1 MLLEV
6 DEMKRNLFAGSAGAV
21 FLLMVSVPLFA
32 HHAGSLYDREHPV
45 TLTGTVTKYLM
56 INPHAQIHFEVKD
69 ENGNVA
75 TWVAETAGPQRL
87 LRVGWNKNTLK
98 AGDKITVT
106 GAQFKDGR
114 KYLSIFKLEGG
125 NAPVLTEGA
134 E

>member
-1 MLLEV
+1 
-6 DEMKRNLFAGSAGAV
+6 MKKRLFTVLAAGAV
-21 FLLMVSVPLFA
+21 LWMVSGLVFA

-45 TLTGTVTKYLM
+45 TLTGTVTQFLM

-69 ENGNVA
+69 ENGNVSK
-75 TWVAETAGPQRL
+75 WVAETAGPQRL

-98 AGDKITVT
+98 AGDTVTVT

-114 KYLSIFKLEGG
+114 KYLSIYKLTGG

>member
-1 MLLEV
+1 MT
-6 DEMKRNLFAGSAGAV
+6 KRLFAALAGGV
-21 FLLMVSVPLFA
+21 ILLMVSSPLFA

-69 ENGNVA
+69 ENGNVE

-87 LRVGWNKNTLK
+87 LRVGWNKNSLK
-98 AGDKITVT
+98 PGDKITVT

-125 NAPVLTEGA
+125 NVPVLTEGA

>member
-1 MLLEV
+1 MSQ
-6 DEMKRNLFAGSAGAV
+6 RLFAALAGSV
-21 FLLMVSVPLFA
+21 IILMISSPLFA

-56 INPHAQIHFEVKD
+56 INPHAQIHFEVQGED
-69 ENGNVA
+69 GEVE

-98 AGDKITVT
+98 PGDKITVT

>member
-1 MLLEV
+1 M
-6 DEMKRNLFAGSAGAV
+6 MSG
-21 FLLMVSVPLFA
+21 PLFA

-56 INPHAQIHFEVKD
+56 INPHAQIHFEVKKD
-69 ENGNVA
+69 DGTVE

-98 AGDKITVT
+98 PGDTITVT

-114 KYLSIFKLEGG
+114 KYLSIYKLTGG

>member
-1 MLLEV
+1 
-6 DEMKRNLFAGSAGAV
+6 MKKKVFAALAGSV
-21 FLLMVSVPLFA
+21 ILLMLSAPLFA

-56 INPHAQIHFEVKD
+56 INPHAQVHFEVKD

-98 AGDKITVT
+98 PGDQITVI
-106 GAQFKDGR
+106 GQPAKNGSPSMRFLK
-114 KYLSIFKLEGG
+114 I
-125 NAPVLTEGA
+125 VLANGQELDPASGFD
-134 E
+134 

>member
-1 MLLEV
+1 
-6 DEMKRNLFAGSAGAV
+6 MKKRLFAALAGGV
-21 FLLMVSVPLFA
+21 VLLMVSGPLFA

-69 ENGNVA
+69 EKGKVE

-98 AGDKITVT
+98 PGDKITVT

>member
-1 MLLEV
+1 
-6 DEMKRNLFAGSAGAV
+6 MKRNLFAAFAGGVLLLLVSAP
-21 FLLMVSVPLFA
+21 MFA

-45 TLTGTVTKYLM
+45 TVSGTVTKYLM

-69 ENGNVA
+69 ESGKIE

-98 AGDKITVT
+98 PGDKITVT

>member
-1 MLLEV
+1 
-6 DEMKRNLFAGSAGAV
+6 MKNRLFAALAGAV
-21 FLLMVSVPLFA
+21 VLLMVSSPLFA

-69 ENGNVA
+69 ANGNVE

-87 LRVGWNKNTLK
+87 LRVGWNKNSLK
-98 AGDKITVT
+98 PGDKITVT

-125 NAPVLTEGA
+125 NVPALTEGA

>member
-1 MLLEV
+1 MT
-6 DEMKRNLFAGSAGAV
+6 KRLFAVLAGVVAI
-21 FLLMVSVPLFA
+21 LMISSPLFA

-45 TLTGTVTKYLM
+45 TLSGTVTKYLM
-56 INPHAQIHFEVKD
+56 INPHAQIHFEVKGED
-69 ENGNVA
+69 GKVE

>member
-1 MLLEV
+1 
-6 DEMKRNLFAGSAGAV
+6 MKKRLFVALSSVAV
-21 FLLMVSVPLFA
+21 LLMVSGPLFA
-32 HHAGSLYDREHPV
+32 HHAGSLYDREHPI

-69 ENGNVA
+69 ENGNVE

-87 LRVGWNKNTLK
+87 LRVGWTKNSLK
-98 AGDKITVT
+98 PGDKITVT

-114 KYLSIFKLEGG
+114 KYISIFKLEGG
-125 NAPVLTEGA
+125 NVPVLTEGA

>member
-1 MLLEV
+1 
-6 DEMKRNLFAGSAGAV
+6 MKKRLFAAFAGSV
-21 FLLMVSVPLFA
+21 LLLLVSSPLLA

-56 INPHAQIHFEVKD
+56 INPHAQIHFEVKKD
-69 ENGNVA
+69 DGTVE

-98 AGDKITVT
+98 AGDTITVT

-114 KYLSIFKLEGG
+114 KYLSIYKLTGG

>member
-1 MLLEV
+1 
-6 DEMKRNLFAGSAGAV
+6 MKNRLFAALAGAV
-21 FLLMVSVPLFA
+21 VLLMVSGPLFA

-69 ENGNVA
+69 ANGNVE

-87 LRVGWNKNTLK
+87 LRVGWNKNSLK
-98 AGDKITVT
+98 PGDKITVT

-125 NAPVLTEGA
+125 SVPVLTEGA

>member
-1 MLLEV
+1 
-6 DEMKRNLFAGSAGAV
+6 MKKTVFAALAGSV
-21 FLLMVSVPLFA
+21 ILLMVSAPLFA

-56 INPHAQIHFEVKD
+56 INPHAQVHFEVKD
-69 ENGNVA
+69 ESGNVT

-98 AGDKITVT
+98 PGDTITVT

-114 KYLSIFKLEGG
+114 KYLSIYKLSGG

>member
-1 MLLEV
+1 MTR
-6 DEMKRNLFAGSAGAV
+6 KLFTALAGAV
-21 FLLMVSVPLFA
+21 LILMVSSPIFA

-56 INPHAQIHFEVKD
+56 INPHAQIHFEVTD
-69 ENGNVA
+69 ENGKTE

-87 LRVGWNKNTLK
+87 LRLGWNKNTLK

-114 KYLSIFKLEGG
+114 KYLSIFKLTGG

>member
-1 MLLEV
+1 
-6 DEMKRNLFAGSAGAV
+6 MKRRLLAALAGSV
-21 FLLMVSVPLFA
+21 VLLMLSGPLFA
-32 HHAGSLYDREHPV
+32 HHAGSLSDREHPV

-56 INPHAQIHFEVKD
+56 INPHAQIHFEVKKD
-69 ENGNVA
+69 DGTVE

-98 AGDKITVT
+98 AGDTITVT

-114 KYLSIFKLEGG
+114 KYLSIYKLTGG

>member
-1 MLLEV
+1 MNRNWLAAMAGGALL
-6 DEMKRNLFAGSAGAV
+6 
-21 FLLMVSVPLFA
+21 LLVSVPAFA

-45 TLTGTVTKYLM
+45 TLSGTVTKYLM
-56 INPHAQIHFEVKD
+56 INPHAQIHFEVKKED
-69 ENGNVA
+69 GTVE

-98 AGDKITVT
+98 RGDQITFV

-114 KYLSIFKLEGG
+114 KYLSIHKLTGG

>member
-1 MLLEV
+1 
-6 DEMKRNLFAGSAGAV
+6 MKKRVFAALAGSV
-21 FLLMVSVPLFA
+21 ILLMVSAPLFA

-56 INPHAQIHFEVKD
+56 INPHAQVHFEVKD

-98 AGDKITVT
+98 PGDKITVT

-114 KYLSIFKLEGG
+114 KYLSIFKLTGG

>member
-1 MLLEV
+1 
-6 DEMKRNLFAGSAGAV
+6 MKKKVFAALAGSV
-21 FLLMVSVPLFA
+21 ILLMVSAPLFA

-56 INPHAQIHFEVKD
+56 INPHAQVHFEVKD

-98 AGDKITVT
+98 AGDTITVT

-114 KYLSIFKLEGG
+114 KYLSIFKLTGG

>member
-1 MLLEV
+1 
-6 DEMKRNLFAGSAGAV
+6 MKRNLFAAFAGGA
-21 FLLMVSVPLFA
+21 LLLLVSVPMFA

-45 TLTGTVTKYLM
+45 TLSGTVTKYLM

-69 ENGNVA
+69 ESGKVE